1 MREVSNCLNTF
12 LVLLTLPLYLLAPM
26 AALAGTVIGAF
37 APTWLPD
44 WLQFITT
51 RTFLFV
57 AVGLFVWFWIVTFIA
72 GIRTGPTMDAIGA
85 GIALPMF
92 EDGIS
97 GYLLLAGVLVV
108 GAVFKWLM

>member
-12 LVLLTLPLYLLAPM
+12 LVLLTLPICVLSLM

-44 WLQFITT
+44 WLQFITS

-57 AVGLFVWFWIVTFIA
+57 ALGLFVWYLVVSMSASGRMGNSIDFC
-72 GIRTGPTMDAIGA
+72 GIESAFA
-85 GIALPMF
+85 FF
-92 EDGIS
+92 EDGVS